1 MTTSA
6 DNSVVPAVSPTAA
19 ADSSVIEP
27 WFTWNFEHRLDPQK
41 RVQFPAVWRT
51 SEAMSRFMLIL
62 WPHPHLKGQREFA
75 FIKGILPSKFRSL
88 VEQMASRPVGDDD
101 ASATRRRLFSTSLQI
116 DLDPAGRLCLPPRM
130 ASEVGLAKDVL
141 FVGNGDHFELW
152 NKEIFEQCS
161 LADKEVA
168 IGAYKSLK

>member
-101 ASATRRRLFSTSLQI
+101 ASATRRRLVSTSLQI

>member
-1 MTTSA
+1 MPNPA
-6 DNSVVPAVSPTAA
+6 DIPVVPAVPPTAL
-19 ADSSVIEP
+19 ADPSGIDS

-75 FIKGILPSKFRSL
+75 FIKGVLPSKFKSL

-101 ASATRRRLFSTSLQI
+101 ASAIRRRLFHTSLQV

-130 ASEVGLAKDVL
+130 ASEVGLSKDVF

-152 NKEIFEQCS
+152 NRPIFDQCA
-161 LADKEVA
+161 LADKDVA
-168 IGAYKSLK
+168 IEAYKSLK